1 MNIIYIYI
9 YYIMI
14 YGKCI
19 VSLGK
24 DLCASEDSP
33 KSRTSTFDDR
43 LAWWGSSG
51 CCCWGMAA
59 WQDVAGDPGDPMGY
73 SMVHRVSMGIL
84 EEFYEYPH
92 RKPMKIWNHPLLLGY
107 YMIILEYEYLG

>member
-1 MNIIYIYI
+1 
-9 YYIMI
+9 MI

-24 DLCASEDSP
+24 DLWASEDSP

-59 WQDVAGDPGDPMGY
+59 WQDVAGEPM
-73 SMVHRVSMGIL
+73 
-84 EEFYEYPH
+84 EFPWEYPH
-92 RKPMKIWNHPLLLGY
+92 RNPMKIWNHPLLLGY
-107 YMIILEYEYLG
+107 YMGL